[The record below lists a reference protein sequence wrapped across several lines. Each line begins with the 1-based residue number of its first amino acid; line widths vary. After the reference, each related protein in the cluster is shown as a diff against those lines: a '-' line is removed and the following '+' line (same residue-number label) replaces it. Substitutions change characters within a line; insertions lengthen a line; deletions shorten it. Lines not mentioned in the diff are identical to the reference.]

1 MHSPAHLPLMRRNQN
16 GLGMGVENSKD
27 HFVRATLRHFDFH
40 RQSLAEQGQ
49 SAVPFPDDWFDLPPA
64 VLADFGA
71 MCYLAALT
79 RYHNRRSLQ
88 DIFRA
93 FEPALRLGQYRI
105 FYANGFP
112 RAFITW
118 AGLSA
123 AAEYRLA
130 VDHVALEP
138 HEWNSGHSIWLLDLI
153 SPFGHIDQMVALL
166 GDNQTANRVR
176 TLHHSKDGMRY
187 RVVEWSRPAL
197 GQPYDVRSYGQG
209 QLKALLQHQAMHPNG

>member
-1 MHSPAHLPLMRRNQN
+1 MRCNQN
-16 GLGMGVENSKD
+16 GLGIGVENSKD

-40 RQSLAEQGQ
+40 RQSIAHGGQ
-49 SAVPFPDDWFDLPPA
+49 SDLPFPDDWFDLPPA

-88 DIFRA
+88 DILRD

-105 FYANGFP
+105 FYAGGFP

-123 AAEYRLA
+123 AAEYQLA

-138 HEWNSGHSIWLLDLI
+138 HEWN
-153 SPFGHIDQMVALL
+153 
-166 GDNQTANRVR
+166 
-176 TLHHSKDGMRY
+176 
-187 RVVEWSRPAL
+187 
-197 GQPYDVRSYGQG
+197 
-209 QLKALLQHQAMHPNG
+209 